1 MGAFE
6 PEGSVA
12 TISVMGNP
20 AVWWI
25 CSTGTIVLIAA
36 LCLRKI
42 KGNPAI
48 FVSLVGIASNF
59 VPWLLIRRCIFIYHF
74 FATVPFILLATVCL
88 LFELE
93 KKHPKLAWVKWAWM
107 GLALALFILFFP
119 VISGV
124 ECSTAYSDALEWLP
138 GWTFRGV

>member
-1 MGAFE
+1 MYK
-6 PEGSVA
+6 
-12 TISVMGNP
+12 
-20 AVWWI
+20 
-25 CSTGTIVLIAA
+25 
-36 LCLRKI
+36 RQ
-42 KGNPAI
+42 
-48 FVSLVGIASNF
+48 
-59 VPWLLIRRCIFIYHF
+59 
-74 FATVPFILLATVCL
+74 TVPFILLATVCL

-93 KKHPKLAWVKWAWM
+93 KKYPKLAWVKWAWM